1 MEATDKHVPET
12 TTDLDCERHESTR
25 ISHPRNVLNVLPRV
39 EIRPMNGRVI
49 GTRSPAIPP
58 MVKRIIGETAH
69 MAGKGGGCGS
79 TADAFDVH
87 RNTVTRAKADT
98 GEAKRELDREIHEK
112 ALDSIA
118 GMFATA
124 VSPEK
129 LATLETKDAT
139 RAMKDLAKV
148 AETFGE
154 KKGNVFNGPTIII
167 YNPAQHTEDDYD
179 VIDVE
184 AREVR

>member
-1 MEATDKHVPET
+1 MET
-12 TTDLDCERHESTR
+12 TPKHDPKTIDNSDRHESTR
-25 ISHPRNVLNVLPRV
+25 ISHPKNILNLLPRV
-39 EIRPMNGRVI
+39 EIRPMNGRTI

-79 TADAFDVH
+79 TADTFDVH
-87 RNTVTRAKADT
+87 RNSVSRFKADT

-129 LATLETKDAT
+129 LASLDVKDAT
-139 RAMKDLAKV
+139 RSMKDLAKV
-148 AETFGE
+148 AETFGD
-154 KKGNVFNGPTIII
+154 KQKNVFNGPTIIL
-167 YNPAQHTEDDYD
+167 YNPVQHTEEDYD

-184 AREVR
+184 AREIK